1 MDSRRQS
8 TSSFEPEVEATQS
21 QSGQELVQVDASHP
35 MKLMGVEMG
44 PIHPRFLSRKKWPLD
59 NAEHIIQYHKFVQL
73 MIHRIRA
80 GESNDEE
87 TKLFTELIDYPDNYQ
102 YMVPASG
109 MLPEL
114 FDPGPIAT
122 NIQMGKLLGH
132 VKYILD
138 VKEKKR
144 IENRAEQPKLP
155 QTADAITADAR
166 KKVAKLL
173 FGPKGESNATP
184 AMERLLTSWVD
195 MGYPGKALEKVMEQ
209 DSKRGRGTNRDV
221 LGLPTGLR
229 SRRSR
234 SRSRYPDR
242 SRRAQKELSP
252 AAQQSKQDV
261 LRRNQPLPSDHY
273 SSTENT
279 VCASKDSLP
288 FRKKTPDVPQ
298 QDPLIEPA
306 GFTRKNAQGTY
317 APGDSD
323 SPPASD
329 DPPEDLLF
337 EVDELDDD
345 SPYDSKATTTGKVK
359 SFWEFEGA
367 YEPDYRGNAGPLP
380 RDPCA
385 NPRFIWCRPVRRP
398 TTRVTDDGT
407 VVAEGFAKPK
417 PAMIDAFL
425 KVCSTSG
432 ERVLKS
438 PAEIAYK
445 KEMDKSQANFSRR
458 CEARDAHHDE
468 QVAKNRQEIEEAR
481 RKKCLADSSED
492 ANPSEGSWQK
502 EASTASVDTNS
513 EYGCAISD
521 TTSESE
527 QELEIG
533 KKIKS
538 PMSDRAPTG
547 LLSNPSTNGPPTLT
561 GPASP
566 KAIVDKK
573 LNPTRGLNL
582 QQVNQILKLD
592 DGLVKRIIVDG
603 GGFESLV
610 SPNSVWLEYLK
621 STAEYAKER
630 AGAEGYGGMG
640 RRGSVDGYDAGPSA
654 P

>member
-8 TSSFEPEVEATQS
+8 TLSSEPEVDATSS
-21 QSGQELVQVDASHP
+21 QSGQEPVQLDASHP
-35 MKLMGVEMG
+35 MRPVGVEMG

-59 NAEHIIQYHKFVQL
+59 NAERIIQYHKFVQL
-73 MIHRIRA
+73 MTHRIRA

-114 FDPGPIAT
+114 FEPGPLST
-122 NIQMGKLLGH
+122 NIQVGKLVGH

-144 IENRAEQPKLP
+144 IENRAQQPKLP
-155 QTADAITADAR
+155 QTAEAITADAR
-166 KKVAKLL
+166 EKVAKLL
-173 FGPKGESNATP
+173 FGPKGESNVTP

-195 MGYPGKALEKVMEQ
+195 MGYPGKALEKVMDQ
-209 DSKRGRGTNRDV
+209 DSKRGRGSNRDI

-229 SRRSR
+229 ERRSR

-252 AAQQSKQDV
+252 TTQNSKQDK
-261 LRRNQPLPSDHY
+261 LRRNQQLPSDHPT
-273 SSTENT
+273 STDDAE
-279 VCASKDSLP
+279 CAKKDSLP
-288 FRKKTPDVPQ
+288 FRKKTPEIPR
-298 QDPLIEPA
+298 QDSLIGPA

-323 SPPASD
+323 SPPTSD

-337 EVDELDDD
+337 EVDQLDDD
-345 SPYDSKATTTGKVK
+345 SPEESKATTTGKMK
-359 SFWEFEGA
+359 SFWEFEST
-367 YEPDYRGNAGPLP
+367 YEPDYRGNAGPIP
-380 RDPCA
+380 RDPGA
-385 NPRFIWCRPVRRP
+385 NPRFRWDRPVRKA
-398 TTRVTDDGT
+398 TTRVTNDGT
-407 VVAEGFAKPK
+407 VVAEGFAKPE

-425 KVCSTSG
+425 KD
-432 ERVLKS
+432 
-438 PAEIAYK
+438 
-445 KEMDKSQANFSRR
+445 MDKSQASFSRR
-458 CEARDAHHDE
+458 CEARDAHQDE
-468 QVAKNRQEIEEAR
+468 QVAKHRQEIEKAR
-481 RKKCLADSSED
+481 QKKNLADNGEDLHSSEV
-492 ANPSEGSWQK
+492 AWEK
-502 EASTASVDTNS
+502 EASTAASADTDAD
-513 EYGCAISD
+513 YGCAISD
-521 TTSESE
+521 STSESE

-538 PMSDRAPTG
+538 PMSDRTPTG
-547 LLSNPSTNGPPTLT
+547 LLSNDSTNGPPTLT

-573 LNPTRGLNL
+573 ANPNRGLNL

-592 DGLVKRIIVDG
+592 DGLVKRIIVDSG
-603 GGFESLV
+603 GLESLV
-610 SPNSVWLEYLK
+610 SPNSTWTEYLK

-630 AGAEGYGGMG
+630 AGAEGLMGRRGRRG
-640 RRGSVDGYDAGPSA
+640 RRGSVGGYDARPSA